1 MGNKGRLPVL
11 TGGMLVLCV
20 LAVAS
25 MAVFATLTLVSARA
39 DMRLSREN
47 AEFHRAYYE
56 AEYQAALRVNGL
68 QKGAGDA
75 FVIAIDERMA
85 LSVIARDGAI
95 AEWKLIDTGETDTP
109 DDTPLPVWEGE

>member
-1 MGNKGRLPVL
+1 MGNKRRAPVL

-20 LAVAS
+20 LAVAC

-47 AEFHRAYYE
+47 AAFHSAYYE

-68 QKGAGDA
+68 RKGGNDA
-75 FVIAIDERMA
+75 FLVAVDERMA
-85 LSVIARDGAI
+85 LSVAVRDGAI
-95 AEWKLIDTGETDTP
+95 VEWKLIDTGEADTP
-109 DDTPLPVWEGE
+109 DETPLPVWEGE